1 LPISTTFAADLAAYG
16 PQHCANAASPAE
28 GLAYCRRLAETHY
41 ENFHVASR
49 LLPRALRPHFYAIY
63 AYCRWADDLA
73 DEVDDAGQSLE
84 LLDWWEQ
91 QLRECYAGRAT
102 HPVFVALRPTIAEF
116 AIPIE
121 PFADLLVAFRQDR
134 RVTRYET
141 VADVL
146 DYCRYSANPVGRL
159 VLCLA
164 RLHDPAMDA
173 LSDSV
178 CTGLQLANFCQ
189 DVAGDWRRGRVYL
202 PQETLRQ
209 FGYTEEDFARGV
221 ADDRFRRVMKVEVDR
236 AEKLLRAGL
245 PLVDR
250 MPRGLRG
257 DMGLFIHGGLAILD
271 RIRGVNYDVWNA
283 RPSLSK
289 FEKAKLLAGAMWRNS
304 IGPRAIPSAESVASH
319 DHVRSKA
326 LAAPSAEVEASY
338 AECQAIARRVAGN
351 FYYSFLV
358 LPKAKRRAMCAL
370 YAFLRHTD
378 DLGDNDRPVAER
390 RADLAAWRQS
400 LDNALAGKFDSSL
413 LPALAD
419 TVTRFGIPR
428 QYLHEV
434 LDGVEMDLDERV
446 YETFGELAD
455 YCYKV
460 ASAVGLCC
468 IHIWGFRGAAALDI
482 ATPLGIALQLTN
494 ILRDLKEDAGLGRV
508 YLPQEDLRR
517 FQYTADDLARGVR
530 NDRFAALMR
539 FEIARAED
547 HYRRGDGLER
557 FLDRDSRPALRAMVG
572 IYHGLLEEIK
582 RRDGDVFTSRVR
594 LSGWRK
600 ARIALGSLLAR
611 TGFSAGTDAG

>member
-1 LPISTTFAADLAAYG
+1 MSTTFAADLAAYG
-16 PQHCANAASPAE
+16 PQRCANAASAAE
-28 GLAYCRRLAETHY
+28 GTAYCRRLAETHY

-49 LLPRALRPHFYAIY
+49 LLPRALRPHFYAVY

-102 HPVFVALRPTIAEF
+102 HPVFVALRPTITEF
-116 AIPIE
+116 SIPIE

-134 RVTRYET
+134 SVTRYET

-146 DYCRYSANPVGRL
+146 GYCRYSANPVGRL
-159 VLCLA
+159 VLHLA
-164 RLHDPAMDA
+164 RVHDPAMHA

-189 DVAGDWRRGRVYL
+189 DVASDWGRGRVYL

-209 FGYTEEDFARGV
+209 CGYTEDDFARGA
-221 ADDRFRRVMKVEVDR
+221 ADERFRKVMKIEVDR
-236 AEKLLRAGL
+236 AEKLLRNGL

-271 RIRGVNYDVWNA
+271 RIREVNYDVWNA

-289 FEKAKLLAGAMWRNS
+289 FEKAKLLAGAMWRNA
-304 IGPRAIPSAESVASH
+304 IGPRRTTSPEQLSNLVNKKLQSASP
-319 DHVRSKA
+319 
-326 LAAPSAEVEASY
+326 PSAEVTASY
-338 AECQAIARRVAGN
+338 AECQALARRAAGN

-378 DLGDNDRPVAER
+378 DLGDSDRPVAER
-390 RADLAAWRQS
+390 RAALAAWRQS

-419 TVTRFGIPR
+419 TVSQFGIPR

-482 ATPLGIALQLTN
+482 ATPLGIAFQLTN
-494 ILRDLKEDAGLGRV
+494 ILRDLKEDAESGRV

-517 FQYTADDLARGVR
+517 FQYGADELARGVH
-530 NDRFAALMR
+530 DHRFSALMR

-557 FLDRDSRPALRAMVG
+557 FLERDSRPALRAMVG
-572 IYHGLLEEIK
+572 IYRGLLDEIK

-600 ARIALGSLLAR
+600 ARIAIASLLAR
-611 TGFSAGTDAG
+611 TGFAAGTNAE